1 MLLFLKNTFISNYEG
16 ALLQFCYRNLY
27 KSSNSLTSSVIL
39 IMLKIKLQMPSSHK
53 EAKLMNKTILIVDDE
68 LRIRKLIADFLIRE
82 GYSTLEADN
91 GRVALELLASEQV
104 DLIILDVMMP
114 EHDGWT
120 VCRELR
126 KKSSIPVIML
136 TAKGEE
142 VDQLF
147 AFEIGADEYVTKP
160 FSPKVLTARVN
171 ALFRRIEREK
181 AIVYDGL
188 EINTTARQVSI
199 NDHSLDLS
207 PKEYELL
214 TYLTENSGKALS
226 RQQILNQV
234 WSYDYF
240 GDLRTVDTHINRL
253 RTKLG
258 DKSALV
264 QTIRGYGYRFEAEK

>member
-1 MLLFLKNTFISNYEG
+1 
-16 ALLQFCYRNLY
+16 
-27 KSSNSLTSSVIL
+27 
-39 IMLKIKLQMPSSHK
+39 
-53 EAKLMNKTILIVDDE
+53 MNKIVLIVDDE
-68 LRIRKLIADFLIRE
+68 LRIRKLIADFLMRE

-91 GRVALELLASEQV
+91 GNVALELLSNVQI
-104 DLIILDVMMP
+104 DLVILDVMMP

-120 VCRELR
+120 VCKELR
-126 KKSSIPVIML
+126 KKSNIPVIML

-171 ALFRRIEREK
+171 ALFRRIEQDK
-181 AIVYDGL
+181 TTVYDGL
-188 EINTTARQVSI
+188 EINTAARQVFI

-214 TYLTENSGKALS
+214 TYLTENNGKALS
-226 RQQILNQV
+226 RQQILNKV

-258 DKSALV
+258 DKSTMV
-264 QTIRGYGYRFEAEK
+264 QTIRGYGYRFEGEK

>member
-1 MLLFLKNTFISNYEG
+1 
-16 ALLQFCYRNLY
+16 
-27 KSSNSLTSSVIL
+27 
-39 IMLKIKLQMPSSHK
+39 
-53 EAKLMNKTILIVDDE
+53 MNKTILIVDDE
-68 LRIRKLIADFLIRE
+68 LRIRKLIADFLVRE

-91 GRVALELLASEQV
+91 GRVALELLAAEQV

-126 KKSSIPVIML
+126 KKSNIPVIML

-226 RQQILNQV
+226 
-234 WSYDYF
+234 
-240 GDLRTVDTHINRL
+240 
-253 RTKLG
+253 K
-258 DKSALV
+258 
-264 QTIRGYGYRFEAEK
+264 

>member
-1 MLLFLKNTFISNYEG
+1 
-16 ALLQFCYRNLY
+16 
-27 KSSNSLTSSVIL
+27 
-39 IMLKIKLQMPSSHK
+39 
-53 EAKLMNKTILIVDDE
+53 MNKTILIVDDE

-91 GRVALELLASEQV
+91 GRAALELLASEQV

-199 NDHSLDLS
+199 NDQFLDLS

>member
-1 MLLFLKNTFISNYEG
+1 
-16 ALLQFCYRNLY
+16 
-27 KSSNSLTSSVIL
+27 
-39 IMLKIKLQMPSSHK
+39 
-53 EAKLMNKTILIVDDE
+53 MNKTILIVDDE

-91 GRVALELLASEQV
+91 GRVALELLAAEQV

-126 KKSSIPVIML
+126 KKSNIPVIML

-199 NDHSLDLS
+199 NDQFLDLS